1 MEKKKKS
8 NVPDNGAMEAFVEA
22 FESAF
27 TQFKQDVNDRFTDIE
42 RKTSEASD
50 KAALYIAQRMF
61 DPSREHLAEMSNN
74 PLRTIRPMADAN
86 TAGSILDPRVQ
97 RGELS
102 LPQVWL
108 ESYYRHMRGL
118 RGNLIEKAKELALE
132 EVRREKGEEPYEH
145 ANMGEGM

>member
-1 MEKKKKS
+1 VIKDKDKKTKKDS
-8 NVPDNGAMEAFVEA
+8 SDNGTLEALLA
-22 FESAF
+22 AF
-27 TQFKQDVNDRFTDIE
+27 TQFRQDVNDRFTDME
-42 RKTSEASD
+42 RKAESSD

-61 DPSREHLAEMSNN
+61 DPAREQLAEMSNN

-86 TAGSILDPRVQ
+86 TAGSILDPKVQ

-102 LPQVWL
+102 PAQIWL

-132 EVRREKGEEPYEH
+132 EVRRERGEEPYDQ
-145 ANMGEGM
+145 GELGKGM